1 MSTPHTL
8 RAGFTLKDIFNLAKI
23 DRWFLV
29 QLKKIVAFEEVLAAV
44 KHQRRVAAADCGG

>member
-8 RAGFTLKDIFNLAKI
+8 RAGSTLNEIFNLPKI

-44 KHQRRVAAADCGG
+44 KNQRRVAAAACGG